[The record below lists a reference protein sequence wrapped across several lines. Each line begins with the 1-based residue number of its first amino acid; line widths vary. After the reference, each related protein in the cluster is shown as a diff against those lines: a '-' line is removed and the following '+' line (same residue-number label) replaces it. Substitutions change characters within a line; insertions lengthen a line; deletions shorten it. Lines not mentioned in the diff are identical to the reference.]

1 MGAGSEAQNRMVKD
15 WLTRV
20 DSGQLR
26 LPSFQRGVAWDPA
39 RVVSLLNTIIHDL
52 PLGVALVL
60 NVGDKEQFV
69 SRPLES
75 APDTSESVTEHL
87 LDGQQRLTALYRA
100 LRDNNPKQTYFI
112 HFPELDV
119 DPLNEDAG
127 ASVRRQNRWVGNSG
141 SRLPL
146 WVDSPKE
153 CLLRGLVPVRLLDPT
168 FEGTS
173 EWVEA
178 ATAHLEPGAD
188 VQDAAVLRSAMK
200 KSSECRDKI
209 KSLISDKRE
218 TVKHFN
224 LPYLRLPSSTS
235 KDTALGVF
243 VNMNT
248 NAKPLKP
255 HDIVVAELEG
265 VTGRRLK
272 EMQAAL
278 DQQMPRLKDY
288 VSLDS
293 AVLQT
298 SALLQGKLPNQ
309 RGFFDMDYY
318 EFVENWEKMCEGL
331 RRAIQIVEN
340 MQIFDSER
348 LPSAVPIPVMA
359 ALLASEAAEGDRRA
373 TVDKLMRKYAWRS
386 FFTNRYEAT
395 AASRA
400 YADHRAL
407 LAVLA
412 ERKPESSVPVL
423 DHEQHP
429 LPTNKEL
436 RGAAWPK
443 AKRSLSRAIL
453 AASTYF
459 GARDFAD
466 DTAISLQNVSQ
477 REYHH
482 IFPDKL
488 LRDAGLESMLAL
500 NCARITWKT
509 NRTIGRTDPI
519 TYLEERAQRAPG
531 DRDIEARLTS
541 HLVPYDLVKDA
552 GPYDQPAGAELR
564 EAVEPDFGAFLNR
577 RAEVISTFMV
587 AVCNGEQPHL
597 QEVIDRSGRSARV
610 APNFEPDQSLQQN
623 QGGLVGSS
631 RH

>member
-26 LPSFQRGVAWDPA
+26 LPSFQRGVAWDSA

-75 APDTSESVTEHL
+75 APDTSEPVTEHL

-100 LRDNNPKQTYFI
+100 LRDNNPKLTYFI
-112 HFPELDV
+112 HFPELD
-119 DPLNEDAG
+119 DNPQNEEADV
-127 ASVRRQNRWVGNSG
+127 SIRRQNRWIGNSG
-141 SRLPL
+141 SFLPL
-146 WVDSPKE
+146 WTDSPKE

-168 FEGTS
+168 SEETS
-173 EWVEA
+173 EWVGI
-178 ATAHLEPGAD
+178 ATEHLEPDDD
-188 VQDAAVLRSAMK
+188 VEDAAELRSAMK
-200 KSSECRDKI
+200 NASESRDKI
-209 KSLISDKRE
+209 KSLISDMRE

-235 KDTALGVF
+235 KDTALSVF

-255 HDIVVAELEG
+255 YDIVVAELEG
-265 VTGRRLK
+265 ATGRRLK
-272 EMQAAL
+272 EMESAL
-278 DQQMPRLKDY
+278 NRQMPRLKDY
-288 VSLDS
+288 VSVDS

-298 SALLQGKLPNQ
+298 SALLQGKIPNQ
-309 RGFFDMDYY
+309 RGFFDMDYF
-318 EFVENWEKMCEGL
+318 EFIDNWEKLSRGL
-331 RRAIQIVEN
+331 RRAIQLVET

-359 ALLASEAAEGDRRA
+359 ALLAKEPDEGDRRA

-407 LAVLA
+407 VAVLA
-412 ERKPESSVPVL
+412 EHKPESYVPVL
-423 DHEQHP
+423 DPDQYP
-429 LPTNKEL
+429 LPANREL
-436 RGAAWPK
+436 RGAGWPK

-466 DTAISLQNVSQ
+466 DTAISPQNVSQ

-488 LRDAGLESMLAL
+488 LQDAGLESMLAL

-519 TYLEERAQRAPG
+519 AYLEERAQRAPG
-531 DRDIEARLTS
+531 ERDIEARLAS
-541 HLVPYDLVKDA
+541 HLVPYEQVKNA
-552 GPYDQPAGAELR
+552 GPYEQPAGAELR
-564 EAVEPDFGAFLNR
+564 DRVQPDYMAFLNR
-577 RAEVISTFMV
+577 RAEVVSAFMV
-587 AVCNGEQPHL
+587 AVCDGEQPHL
-597 QEVIDRSGRSARV
+597 REVIERSHDPAPAVVNIGKSAEQ
-610 APNFEPDQSLQQN
+610 A
-623 QGGLVGSS
+623 
-631 RH
+631 